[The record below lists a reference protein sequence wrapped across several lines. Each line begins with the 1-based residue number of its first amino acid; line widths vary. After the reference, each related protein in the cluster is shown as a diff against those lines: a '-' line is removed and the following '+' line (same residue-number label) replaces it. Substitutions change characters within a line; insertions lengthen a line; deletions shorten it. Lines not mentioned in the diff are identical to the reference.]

1 MPAPLAAVLLSKV
14 LLLKLAV
21 LLPVTVRPPPWL
33 LDALL
38 PVKLDP
44 CSHQVSECTAGNST
58 VIMCKAAVLTSDVKV
73 YTQKSILG
81 HEAAAFTR
89 PVLLT
94 GVCDFG
100 A

>member
-44 CSHQVSECTAGNST
+44 CSHYASGKGQTISGKVCEQKQPKIAPPRSS
-58 VIMCKAAVLTSDVKV
+58 VAVK
-73 YTQKSILG
+73 
-81 HEAAAFTR
+81 
-89 PVLLT
+89 
-94 GVCDFG
+94 G
-100 A
+100 AVA